1 MKIRDGNECIQ
12 MFNGYVLSRISN
24 NKKTSYKC
32 FKNVLKN
39 VFLKDKSLLWNFS
52 GKTYFKFQMKDMQ
65 MQLDYKDFKKCIF
78 RINMRRRK
86 CKKERS

>member
-1 MKIRDGNECIQ
+1 MKIRDGNECIR

-39 VFLKDKSLLWNFS
+39 VFLKDKSLL
-52 GKTYFKFQMKDMQ
+52 
-65 MQLDYKDFKKCIF
+65 
-78 RINMRRRK
+78 
-86 CKKERS
+86 